1 MTGPTHI
8 AIALSIGMVA
18 GASKVHLGLIAAGA
32 ILPDLDHPQ
41 SFIGRVFFPVSIPL
55 NRWLGHRG
63 AFHSFWLW
71 LLVCLAGY
79 FWTPAFFLGAGAIL
93 HILADCGTVSG
104 VRALSPWSQKLF
116 VVFRRS
122 WRIKSGSSHEILV
135 LICFGMIAWG
145 GGYMGAVGG
154 IRAMIG
160 HITGAPKIM
169 VEEFISK
176 GLTKCKV
183 KGKFRWNTG
192 EIEEVEWLII
202 GTEGQTGLA
211 MLREDKLIHIPK
223 DGKFLNARLKP
234 FPNKS
239 TWELVQLKGWA
250 ETEKDVYFM
259 DGKKWHIAQEGEV
272 VWGQILGDKIELESI
287 L

>member
-41 SFIGRVFFPVSIPL
+41 SFIGRVFFPISIPL
-55 NRWLGHRG
+55 NQWLGHRG

-71 LLVCLAGY
+71 LLVCLGGY

-122 WRIKSGSSHEILV
+122 WRIKSGSPHEILV

-160 HITGAPKIM
+160 HVTGAPKIM
-169 VEEFISK
+169 MEEFISK

-192 EIEEVEWLII
+192 EIEEGEWLII

-211 MLREDKLIHIPK
+211 MRGKDKLIHIPK
-223 DGKFLNARLKP
+223 DGKFLKARLKP
-234 FPNKS
+234 CPNKS

-272 VWGQILGDKIELESI
+272 VWGQILGDKIELES
-287 L
+287 LL